1 MPGSPVDR
9 ITSRRVLTELN
20 MAKVF
25 NQRGNIARQD
35 TTESVANG
43 KHVNHR
49 CLWAPRTKG
58 ATAIATSGSE
68 RELSPKAA
76 TENGMDTLVGMTRR

>member
-1 MPGSPVDR
+1 
-9 ITSRRVLTELN
+9 

-25 NQRGNIARQD
+25 DQRGNVARQD
-35 TTESVANG
+35 TTETVANG

-49 CLWAPRTKG
+49 CLWAARTKG

-68 RELSPKAA
+68 RELNPKYNSTQIRLHLTA
-76 TENGMDTLVGMTRR
+76 TY